1 MFQWIETGAFTPSRG
16 VRGGAWDSTNGNLVA
31 SYTGS
36 NLPPTFVD
44 DDIGFRVAEVP
55 EPGSFALLAIGA
67 AGLLLWARRRK
78 AA

>member
-1 MFQWIETGAFTPSRG
+1 
-16 VRGGAWDSTNGNLVA
+16 
-31 SYTGS
+31 
-36 NLPPTFVD
+36 VD